1 MTPNSPEYSA
11 GYLGLAQPVRVQ
23 FPTAPARSM
32 VEYIIELLCRPSVL
46 LIVLTAVVASQGIT
60 RGEFFF
66 HTDEM
71 YHAMNG
77 LFVRDFLV
85 DFPIHHPVQYAY
97 EYYAKYPA
105 VALPHWPPLFYV
117 AEGLAFLVFGIS
129 PWVSRLV
136 VLCFAMAA
144 VYFWYRI
151 ALPLGPRYRAFLSAL
166 ILSCLP
172 YILIY
177 ERLTMLEIP
186 SLAMCLGAIYFWLRF
201 LETERGRYL
210 WFLAGFAVAGFLT
223 SQSMIFVVFFVVMH
237 LIVERRFQ
245 LLKRV
250 DVWLAL
256 FASAAV
262 TLPWYMLTQ
271 RTERVP
277 LGTMVGRVSG
287 YGFKHLLRGVT
298 YSYYPIEVY
307 KKFGA
312 LLLGLAC
319 LGLILALVKRTRANR
334 LLLVWIFSAY
344 VCFVVISEKDPRHTI
359 VWIPPLLYLALTA
372 LETLC
377 VRRTWALI
385 ISSALALFFV
395 VGALLSERP
404 FVDGAAAAA
413 DYVLSLPESDV
424 VYYQGALHGD
434 FIFYV
439 RRLDPEKR
447 HLVAREKQVV
457 VLGREQRPILHSPQE
472 VLEFFQNWG
481 IRYAVVEDIDPFPG
495 FGPVRDLLKSDQ
507 FELLHSFP
515 VLTNQADVLVRQI
528 QVFRYRGD
536 VHRTN
541 RNVMI
546 PMLTLRHGIFADLSR
561 LAGRPWPK

>member
-1 MTPNSPEYSA
+1 MSDNSPEYSA
-11 GYLGLAQPVRVQ
+11 GYLGLAQPVSVQ
-23 FPTAPARSM
+23 FPTAPARSL
-32 VEYIIELLCRPSVL
+32 VEHLIEVLCRPTVL
-46 LIVLTAVVASQGIT
+46 LIVLTAAVASQGIS

-77 LFVRDFLV
+77 LFVRDFVV
-85 DFPIHHPVQYAY
+85 DFPIHHPIQYAY

-105 VALPHWPPLFYV
+105 VALPHWPPLFYI
-117 AEGLAFLVFGIS
+117 AEGIAFLIFGIS
-129 PWVSRLV
+129 PWASRLV
-136 VLCFAMAA
+136 VLGFAMLAI
-144 VYFWYRI
+144 YFWYRI
-151 ALPLGPRYRAFLSAL
+151 AVPLGPRYRAFLSAV

-186 SLAMCLGAIYFWLRF
+186 ALAMCLGAIHYWLRF
-201 LETERGRYL
+201 LDTGRARHL
-210 WFLAGFAVAGFLT
+210 WALAGFAVAGFLT

-245 LLKRV
+245 LLTRV

-256 FASAAV
+256 LASAAV

-287 YGFKHLLRGVT
+287 YGFKHLARSVT

-312 LLLGLAC
+312 FLLGLAC
-319 LGLILALVKRTRANR
+319 LGVILALVKRSRGNR

-344 VCFVVISEKDPRHTI
+344 VCFVLISEKDPRHTI
-359 VWIPPLLYLALTA
+359 LWIPPLLYLALTA

-395 VGALLSERP
+395 VSALRSERP
-404 FVDGAAAAA
+404 IVDGAAEVA
-413 DYVLSLPESDV
+413 DYVISLPESDV
-424 VYYQGALHGD
+424 VYYQGILHGD
-434 FIFYV
+434 FIFNV
-439 RRLDPEKR
+439 RKLDPEKR

-457 VLGREQRPILHSPQE
+457 VLGHEQRPILHSAQE
-472 VLEFFQNWG
+472 VLEFFRNWG
-481 IRYAVVEDIDPFPG
+481 IRYAIVEDLDPFPG
-495 FGPVRDLLKSDQ
+495 FGPVREALKSDQ
-507 FELLHSFP
+507 FELLRSFP
-515 VLTNQADVLVRQI
+515 VVTNQADVTVRQI
-528 QVFRYRGD
+528 QVFRYCGEL
-536 VHRTN
+536 HRTN

-561 LAGRPWPK
+561 LSGRPWPN

>member
-1 MTPNSPEYSA
+1 MTQNSPEYSA
-11 GYLGLAQPVRVQ
+11 GYLGLARPVRVQ

-32 VEYIIELLCRPSVL
+32 VEYLIELLCRPSVL
-46 LIVLTAVVASQGIT
+46 LVVVTALVASQGIS

-129 PWVSRLV
+129 PWASRLV
-136 VLCFAMAA
+136 VVGFAMLAI
-144 VYFWYRI
+144 YFWYRI

-186 SLAMCLGAIYFWLRF
+186 ALAMCLGAIYFWLRF
-201 LETERGRYL
+201 LDTERGRYL
-210 WFLAGFAVAGFLT
+210 WALAGFAVGGFLT

-256 FASAAV
+256 LASGAA

-287 YGFKHLLRGVT
+287 YGFKHLARGVT
-298 YSYYPIEVY
+298 YNYYPIEVY
-307 KKFGA
+307 RKFGA
-312 LLLGLAC
+312 LLLGLAF
-319 LGLILALVKRTRANR
+319 LGLILALVKRSRGNR

-344 VCFVVISEKDPRHTI
+344 VCFVLISEKDPRHAI
-359 VWIPPLLYLALTA
+359 LWIPPLLYLALTA
-372 LETLC
+372 LEALC

-395 VGALLSERP
+395 VNALRSERP
-404 FVDGAAAAA
+404 FVGGAADVA
-413 DYVLSLPESDV
+413 DYVLSLPESDA
-424 VYYQGALHGD
+424 VYYQGILHGD
-434 FIFYV
+434 FIFYI
-439 RRLDPEKR
+439 RKLDPEKR
-447 HLVAREKQVV
+447 HLVAREKQVA
-457 VLGREQRPILHSPQE
+457 VLGHEQRPILHSAQE
-472 VLEFFQNWG
+472 VLEFFKNWG
-481 IRYAVVEDIDPFPG
+481 IRYAIVEDLDPFPG
-495 FGPVRDLLKSDQ
+495 FGPVRELLKSDQ
-507 FELLHSFP
+507 FELLRSFP
-515 VLTNQADVLVRQI
+515 VVTNQSDVQVRQV
-528 QVFRYRGD
+528 QVFRYRGEL
-536 VHRTN
+536 HRTN
-541 RNVMI
+541 GNVMI
-546 PMLTLRHGIFADLSR
+546 PMMTLRRGIFADLSR
-561 LAGRPWPK
+561 LAGRSWPN